1 LEIFPGITLDDMEA
15 EIPIV
20 NLKPKRGCPYGEV
33 IFMGDFH
40 VGCGSFSERQY
51 LEYVKWIK
59 ENPTVKVVLMGDYV
73 EMGSLSRYGASEK
86 QIASMQLEDI
96 IRLLRPIK
104 DRIIVLLEGNHEE
117 RFWRATKGAECLTEA
132 IAAKLGIKPLMPG
145 PERGQLFVVKI
156 KKGNFE
162 QFYPVYAIHGYTSA
176 VIRKETQLKKIF
188 ENLRA
193 SLIAHAHIH
202 QIFKDHKTFYAVRK
216 LNDKFYLTCHE
227 QHWLT
232 TGCFVKNLG
241 YAEKKSYPITK
252 IGAPIVRFYYD
263 KEGIEIIDDPRITY
277 NIGLKSPKGG
287 QIGLFQLRKLLGI
300 GNLTGDKKLADM
312 WNQLNGYRRL
322 SFGGTFRS
330 TEIDSSVSHLKEK
343 DEIIGTL

>member
-1 LEIFPGITLDDMEA
+1 MEIFPGITLDAMEA

-20 NLKPKRGCPYGEV
+20 ELKPKKGCPYGEV
-33 IFMGDFH
+33 VFMGDFH
-40 VGCGSFSERQY
+40 VGSGHFSEKQY

-86 QIASMQLEDI
+86 QLASIQLMEI
-96 IRLLRPIK
+96 VRLLRPIK
-104 DRIIVLLEGNHEE
+104 NRIIVFLEGNHEE
-117 RFWRATKGAECLTEA
+117 RFWRATKGTESLTEI
-132 IAAKLGIKPLMPG
+132 IAAKLGINPLMPG
-145 PERGQLFVVKI
+145 PERGQLFVIRI
-156 KKGNFE
+156 KYKNFV
-162 QFYPVYAIHGYTSA
+162 QNYPVYAIHGATSA

-202 QIFKDHKTFYAVRK
+202 QIFKDHKTYYAVRK

-241 YAEKKSYPITK
+241 YAEKKSLPITK

-277 NIGLKSPKGG
+277 NIGIKTDTKAGGLSLQELRRITGVGEPKYD
-287 QIGLFQLRKLLGI
+287 L
-300 GNLTGDKKLADM
+300 DKIVREF
-312 WNQLNGYRRL
+312 GRRVKWKERDL
-322 SFGGTFRS
+322 SS
-330 TEIDSSVSHLKEK
+330 K
-343 DEIIGTL
+343 

>member
-1 LEIFPGITLDDMEA
+1 MEIFPGITLDAMET
-15 EIPIV
+15 EIPIIE
-20 NLKPKRGCPYGEV
+20 LKPKKGCPYGEV

-40 VGCGSFSERQY
+40 VGSGHFSERQY

-86 QIASMQLEDI
+86 QLASIQLMEI
-96 IRLLRPIK
+96 VRLLKPIK
-104 DRIIVLLEGNHEE
+104 NRIIVFLEGNHEE
-117 RFWRATKGAECLTEA
+117 RFWRATKGTESLTE
-132 IAAKLGIKPLMPG
+132 IVAAKLGISPLMPG
-145 PERGQLFVVKI
+145 PERGQLFVIRI
-156 KKGNFE
+156 KYKNLV
-162 QFYPVYAIHGYTSA
+162 QNYPVYAIHGSTSA

-241 YAEKKSYPITK
+241 YAEKKSLPITK

-277 NIGLKSPKGG
+277 NIGIKTDTKAGGLSLQELRRITGVGEPKYDLDKVVREFGRG
-287 QIGLFQLRKLLGI
+287 FKWKER
-300 GNLTGDKKLADM
+300 NL
-312 WNQLNGYRRL
+312 
-322 SFGGTFRS
+322 S
-330 TEIDSSVSHLKEK
+330 
-343 DEIIGTL
+343 